1 MLPPILD
8 KLTALVGRRNRAERR
23 VAKRLFPG
31 AMTPCEV
38 QRSGENTRQSA
49 WLHNL
54 SCKGAG
60 LLVADEDL
68 PGTVVRV
75 LVVNAAHTFALAV
88 ELRVVRC
95 QRVINGEYFI
105 GGEFTREV
113 AHEELVPFIR

>member
-1 MLPPILD
+1 MFPPILD

-23 VAKRLFPG
+23 IAKRLFPG

-38 QRSGENTRQSA
+38 QRVGEEKRQSA

-60 LLVADEDL
+60 LLVADEYL
-68 PGTVVRV
+68 PGTLVRL

-95 QRVINGEYFI
+95 QRIINGEYFI
-105 GGEFTREV
+105 GGEFSREV
-113 AHEELVPFIR
+113 AHEELVPFIL

>member
-8 KLTALVGRRNRAERR
+8 KLTALVGRRHRAERR

-38 QRSGENTRQSA
+38 QRADEDTRHSA

-60 LLVADEDL
+60 LLVADEYL
-68 PGTVVRV
+68 PGTLVRV
-75 LVVNAAHTFALAV
+75 LVVNAAHTFALSV
-88 ELRVVRC
+88 HLRVVRC
-95 QRVINGEYFI
+95 QRIINGEYFI

-113 AHEELVPFIR
+113 PHEELVPFIR